1 MASDSSACAVALDTA
16 GRLDRELATVATYV
30 DDVRDLLQGDGRA
43 ALLVH
48 AVARVIV
55 TARQLRQQVLCA
67 AVDVDEASV
76 EIHEPALRA
85 RMNIAIRAFYAL
97 KQSELWIPRSAFGAR
112 FRVLRDVTA
121 YLVDQFVQIHDR
133 WQEQR
138 GRNQRMQADLRRVVT
153 YTALDEAEIAL
164 QRLGRDSDL
173 QRFLS
178 AGAASGC
185 ESVAIAC
192 REIAWTLGVMLPAR
206 VEEQALGVVAS
217 HEERAS

>member
-1 MASDSSACAVALDTA
+1 MVALDTA

-30 DDVRDLLQGDGRA
+30 DDVRELLQGDGRA
-43 ALLVH
+43 ALLVQ

-67 AVDVDEASV
+67 SIDVDEASV
-76 EIHEPALRA
+76 EIHERALRA
-85 RMNIAIRAFYAL
+85 RMNIAIRGFYAL
-97 KQSELWIPRSAFGAR
+97 KQGELWIPRAAFAAR

-121 YLVDQFVQIHDR
+121 YLADQFAQIHDR

-138 GRNQRMQADLRRVVT
+138 GRNQRTQADLRRAGT

-164 QRLGRDSDL
+164 ERLGRDSDVE
-173 QRFLS
+173 RFLS
-178 AGAASGC
+178 AGDSSGC
-185 ESVAIAC
+185 ESVATAC

-206 VEEQALGVVAS
+206 VEEQALGAVAS
-217 HEERAS
+217 HDERAS

>member
-1 MASDSSACAVALDTA
+1 MASDSSACVVALDTA

-67 AVDVDEASV
+67 SVDADEASV
-76 EIHEPALRA
+76 EIHERALRA
-85 RMNIAIRAFYAL
+85 RMNIAIRGFYAL
-97 KQSELWIPRSAFGAR
+97 KQNELWLPRAAFGAR

-121 YLVDQFVQIHDR
+121 YLVDQFAQIHDR

-138 GRNQRMQADLRRVVT
+138 DRNQLHADLRRVVT

-164 QRLGRDSDL
+164 QRLGRDVDL
-173 QRFLS
+173 ERFLS

-185 ESVAIAC
+185 ESVVTAC

-206 VEEQALGVVAS
+206 VEEQALGPVAS
-217 HEERAS
+217 HEECAS

>member
-1 MASDSSACAVALDTA
+1 MASDSSACVVALDTA

-30 DDVRDLLQGDGRA
+30 DDVRDLLHGDGRA

-67 AVDVDEASV
+67 AVAVDEASV
-76 EIHEPALRA
+76 ETHERALRA
-85 RMNIAIRAFYAL
+85 RMNIAIRGFYAL
-97 KQSELWIPRSAFGAR
+97 KQNELWLPRAAFGAR

-121 YLVDQFVQIHDR
+121 YLVDQFTQIHDR

-138 GRNQRMQADLRRVVT
+138 GRSQRIEAHLRRVVT

-164 QRLGRDSDL
+164 ERLGRDADL
-173 QRFLS
+173 WRFLS

-192 REIAWTLGVMLPAR
+192 REIAWTLGVMLPAHA
-206 VEEQALGVVAS
+206 EQQALGMVAS